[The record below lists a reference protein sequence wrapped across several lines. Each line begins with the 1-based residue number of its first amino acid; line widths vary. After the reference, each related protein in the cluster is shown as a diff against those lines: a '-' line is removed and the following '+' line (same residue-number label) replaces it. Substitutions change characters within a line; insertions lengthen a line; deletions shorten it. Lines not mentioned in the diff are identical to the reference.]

1 MNLLQRYVF
10 FPLYT
15 INYVSYNKKK
25 RSLQQK
31 SLQMNVFSYFIVL
44 GDRRSQ
50 GRCFFMVE
58 KWYTNRPFYV
68 AFGGKVEEIGG
79 KWLMKKARSFYLQ
92 AFQFSR
98 S

>member
-1 MNLLQRYVF
+1 MF
-10 FPLYT
+10 HT
-15 INYVSYNKKK
+15 IKKK

-68 AFGGKVEEIGG
+68 ALGGKVEGIWG
-79 KWLMKKARSFYLQ
+79 KWLMKIFYLYIV
-92 AFQFSR
+92 SK
-98 S
+98 

>member
-1 MNLLQRYVF
+1 M
-10 FPLYT
+10 
-15 INYVSYNKKK
+15 
-25 RSLQQK
+25 QQK

-68 AFGGKVEEIGG
+68 ALGGKVEGIWG
-79 KWLMKKARSFYLQ
+79 KWLMKKAHLPLTSNWSQ
-92 AFQFSR
+92 WSR
-98 S
+98 SKWSKSKTDNVKTGTII